1 MKYIISLLLFLNT
14 LAWSASYDPF
24 LLNTHLSLLPKIAM
38 LEKSLVIHSKA
49 PLKILIAYERGDEE
63 TAELCTKILMS
74 KFNGNVNGHP
84 LVVTALS
91 FDKLDASNTYHLIY
105 ALKASL
111 SQLKKVH
118 NAVGSSGAI
127 TALYDAD
134 KLGDDGLLLSI
145 QIERAPVILIN
156 SKALRENRFSFPDSL
171 LEMARII

>member
-1 MKYIISLLLFLNT
+1 
-14 LAWSASYDPF
+14 
-24 LLNTHLSLLPKIAM
+24 M
-38 LEKSLVIHSKA
+38 LDKNLVSHNKS
-49 PLKILIAYERGDEE
+49 PLKILIAYEYGDEE
-63 TAELCTKILMS
+63 TAESCSKILMT

-84 LVVTALS
+84 LIVTVLP
-91 FDKLDASNTYHLIY
+91 FDKLDASNSYHLIY

-118 NAVGSSGAI
+118 NAVGSSGAL

-145 QIERAPVILIN
+145 QMERAPVILIN

-171 LEMARII
+171 LEIARII

>member
-1 MKYIISLLLFLNT
+1 
-14 LAWSASYDPF
+14 
-24 LLNTHLSLLPKIAM
+24 M
-38 LEKSLVIHSKA
+38 LEKSLVTNNKA

-63 TAELCTKILMS
+63 TAESCAKILMS
-74 KFNGNVNGHP
+74 KFSGGVNGHP
-84 LVVTALS
+84 LIVNALP